1 MVVII
6 PNQLRIMS
14 NGGGCGDYILN
25 LLPLNSLKAASAAAA
40 VDCGLWFV
48 EENGN
53 IWDRGLSRSTKE
65 FKPPG

>member
-14 NGGGCGDYILN
+14 NGGGCGDYILS

-40 VDCGLWFV
+40 VDCGLWRRM
-48 EENGN
+48 EIYGIE
-53 IWDRGLSRSTKE
+53 D
-65 FKPPG
+65 

>member
-25 LLPLNSLKAASAAAA
+25 LLPLNSLKAASAAA
-40 VDCGLWFV
+40 VDCVVCGGEWIYYM
-48 EENGN
+48 G
-53 IWDRGLSRSTKE
+53 SRIESIHK
-65 FKPPG
+65 GI

>member
-25 LLPLNSLKAASAAAA
+25 LLPLNSLKAASAA
-40 VDCGLWFV
+40 VDCGLWRRMDILYGI
-48 EENGN
+48 E
-53 IWDRGLSRSTKE
+53 D
-65 FKPPG
+65 